1 MTIKI
6 RGEEAKDIEQVRELL
21 SRAFPSEAERKL
33 ADVLRANN
41 KAIISLV
48 AFQEDQVLGHI
59 MFSPVSTSPPSGAT
73 GIGLAPVTVHPDFQG
88 QGLSS
93 VLKRRAGSAR
103 RMNAG
108 WTTNLCLS
116 VSRSIPRQLAW

>member
-21 SRAFPSEAERKL
+21 SSAFPSEAERKL

-59 MFSPVSTSPPSGAT
+59 MFSPVSTSPPSG
-73 GIGLAPVTVHPDFQG
+73 LAPVTVHPDFQG

-108 WTTNLCLS
+108 WITNLCLS
-116 VSRSIPRQLAW
+116 VSRSIPRQLTW